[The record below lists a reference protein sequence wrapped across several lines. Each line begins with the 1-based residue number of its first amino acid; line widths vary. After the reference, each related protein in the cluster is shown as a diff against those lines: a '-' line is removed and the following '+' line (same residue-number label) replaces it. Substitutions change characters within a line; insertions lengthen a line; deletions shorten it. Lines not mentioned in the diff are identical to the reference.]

1 MARIFQ
7 IRKPGCKSLTIILII
22 LSYYQGVSQSLSFE
36 PCVVSVQSSFRGI
49 SVVSDTVVWVSGNNG
64 WVGRSVNGA
73 IDWNFLQIP
82 GFEKFDF
89 RTIYAFD
96 EHSALLAT
104 AGAPAFILLTRDGGT
119 TWKEVYKNEDPAAFI
134 DGVDFWNHHEGLIY
148 GDPINGKMLL
158 LYTHDG
164 GTTWQ
169 LVSEQ
174 SRPMLHDGEASF
186 AASGTGIQCL
196 DESMVVIATGGKTSR
211 LFISQDK
218 GKSWNIST
226 PEIIQGRE
234 STGIFSVN
242 FWSSRNG
249 IIVGG
254 DFQYDSLLHRN
265 SLYTRNGGKTW
276 HLPVT
281 PPRGYRECVVHLSKK
296 MALATGPSGTDI
308 TRNGGKD
315 WQSVNDE
322 KSFHV
327 LGISPSGKLIVM
339 AGVNKIS
346 RVRR

>member
-7 IRKPGCKSLTIILII
+7 IRKPRCKSLTILLII
-22 LSYYQGVSQSLSFE
+22 LSYYPGVSQSLSFE
-36 PCVVSVQSSFRGI
+36 PCVVSVQSSFRGL
-49 SVVSDTVVWVSGNNG
+49 SVVNDTVVWVSGNNG

-73 IDWNFLQIP
+73 IDWNFQQIP
-82 GFEKFDF
+82 GFEKSDF

-96 EHSALLAT
+96 EHSAILAT
-104 AGAPAFILLTRDGGT
+104 AGVPAFILLTRDGGI

-134 DGVDFWNHHEGLIY
+134 DGVDFWNQNEGLIY

-158 LYTHDG
+158 LSTQDG
-164 GTTWQ
+164 GTTWH
-169 LVSEQ
+169 LFSENI
-174 SRPMLHDGEASF
+174 RPVLHAGEASF
-186 AASGTGIQCL
+186 AASGSGIQCL

-218 GKSWNIST
+218 GKSWNTST

-234 STGIFSVN
+234 STGIFSVD
-242 FWSSRNG
+242 FWNPRNG

-254 DFQYDSLLHRN
+254 DFQRDSLLYRN

-276 HLPVT
+276 HFPVT

-296 MALATGPSGTDI
+296 IALATGPSGTDI

-315 WQSVNDE
+315 WQLLNDE

-327 LGISPSGKLIVM
+327 LRISPSGKLIVM
-339 AGVNKIS
+339 AGLNKIS